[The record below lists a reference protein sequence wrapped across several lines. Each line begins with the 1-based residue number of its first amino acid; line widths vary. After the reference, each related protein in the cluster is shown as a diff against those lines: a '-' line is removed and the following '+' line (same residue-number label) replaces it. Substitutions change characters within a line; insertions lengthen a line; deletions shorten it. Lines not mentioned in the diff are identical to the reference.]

1 MRALVAQARRF
12 ARSDANVLITGET
25 GAGKDAVARALH
37 VLGGRSDEPFVT
49 VDCPGLPASLLE
61 AELFGY
67 ERGAF
72 TDASVTR
79 AGRFELAARGTIYLD
94 RVHELPPELQA
105 KLLRLVEHKQ
115 VERLGSAAAIP
126 VLARIIA
133 SADSQIEMAVEHGS
147 FRADLYHRLSV
158 LPLRVPPLRER
169 RADLPW
175 LVRRFL
181 RDAAKQAG
189 RPVPRLTAAAHARLR
204 AHTWPGNVREL
215 QHALNRAVLAAPGVS
230 IDAGDLPLEAQPPET
245 LFAARDG
252 DEKRPSLAALERRY
266 VELVLS
272 EARGSQ
278 TRAARILGISRKALW
293 EKRKRYGLR

>member
-1 MRALVAQARRF
+1 MRALVAQARRY
-12 ARSDANVLITGET
+12 AKSDANVLITGET

-37 VLGGRSDEPFVT
+37 VLGGRAAQPFVT

-79 AGRFELAARGTIYLD
+79 AGRFELAGRGTIYLD
-94 RVHELPPELQA
+94 RVHELPTELQA

-115 VERLGSAAAIP
+115 VERLGSSAAIP
-126 VLARIIA
+126 ILARIVA
-133 SADSQIEMAVEHGS
+133 SADSQIEDAVESGT
-147 FRADLYHRLSV
+147 FRADLYHRLGV

-175 LVRRFL
+175 LVRRLL
-181 RDAAKQAG
+181 REAARQAG
-189 RPVPRLTAAAHARLR
+189 RPAPKLTPAAHARI
-204 AHTWPGNVREL
+204 AAYSWPGNVREL
-215 QHALNRAVLAAPGVS
+215 RHVLNRAVLATSGPV
-230 IDAGDLPLEAQPPET
+230 IDADDLSLEPQPVES
-245 LFAARDG
+245 LFASRDG
-252 DEKRPSLAALERRY
+252 DDRRPTLEALERRY
-266 VELVLS
+266 IELVLR
-272 EARGSQ
+272 ETRGSQ

-293 EKRKRYGLR
+293 EKRRRYGLQ